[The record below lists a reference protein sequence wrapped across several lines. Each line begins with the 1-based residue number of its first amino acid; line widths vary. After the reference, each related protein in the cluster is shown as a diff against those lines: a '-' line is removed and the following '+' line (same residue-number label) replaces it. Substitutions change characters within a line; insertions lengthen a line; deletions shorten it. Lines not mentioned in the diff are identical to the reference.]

1 MNHTKKLL
9 CFLLMFALVFSAC
22 ILPVQAQPT
31 EKTPVIL
38 VPGFS
43 SSALYLRETGEP
55 EQRIWGLSPDELL
68 SLIVENIV
76 KSGLLPGE
84 QNDDRVQKIG
94 NAVGR
99 QFVSVA
105 GDLACNPDGTSVLP
119 IEPYSNNPAKTNL
132 TYLDAH
138 DQSLIH
144 MPTLAYSLAE
154 HIGAE
159 NVFNFHV
166 DFRQGAI
173 ACAKNLRAYVEKVK
187 EYTGSKQ
194 VSIFALSHGGQITG
208 TYLSLYGTKGDLRN
222 IVLNVP
228 ALGGAALAY
237 DILSGKINLNVQSL
251 IAFVE
256 TGRFSESQF
265 SWLSQEGSFDL
276 LNAVVRAALP
286 HIYNVIGYWGSI
298 WDFIPRI
305 YYEQLKAN
313 RLNAGACANLIAQS
327 DQMHHAI
334 MPNFAQSFYECQ
346 NAGVNLSI
354 VAASGLASVTGLQ
367 ENSDAIIPTESATG
381 ALCAPFGKRFADGYA
396 GMGAQCADLS
406 HNHISPS
413 MEINAAQGY
422 LPENTWFIDGQFHG
436 QSFWEA
442 YSRTLIETLLL
453 TNTPMDIYS
462 DPAFPQ
468 FHASTNP
475 RDGVFVCFDK
485 SVEGY
490 VSGGDT
496 SLIVTNLSETYPLR
510 LVSVIAKGMD
520 IHFNS
525 FIAGELQPGE
535 STTLHIR
542 GHLPETSRTHAAVT
556 VNYYQSA
563 SLSLLKSRTFDFT
576 VVNGSSPPYNPS
588 SPFAEAEFPDTL
600 HEILNEKTDNLLTK
614 LRLKELFSI
623 VYNTVQDIKNRFF
636 VPKE

>member
-9 CFLLMFALVFSAC
+9 CLLMIFALVFSASM
-22 ILPVQAQPT
+22 LPAQAQPN

-43 SSALYLRETGEP
+43 SSALFLREAGEP
-55 EQRIWGLSPDELL
+55 EQRVWGLSPDELL

-76 KSGLLPGE
+76 KSGLLPGA
-84 QNDDRVQKIG
+84 QDGGRVQMIG
-94 NAVGR
+94 DAVGR
-99 QFVSVA
+99 QFMSVA

-119 IEPYSNNPAKTNL
+119 VEPYSNDPAKTSVD
-132 TYLDAH
+132 YLDAY
-138 DQSLIH
+138 DPSLIH
-144 MPTLAYSLAE
+144 MPALAYSLAE
-154 HIGAE
+154 RVGAE

-173 ACAKNLRAYVEKVK
+173 ACAKNLRAYVEEVK
-187 EYTGSKQ
+187 QYTGSNQ
-194 VSIFALSHGGQITG
+194 VSIFALSHGGQVAG
-208 TYLSLYGTKGDLRN
+208 AYLSLFGTKGDLRN
-222 IVLNVP
+222 VVLNVP

-237 DILSGKINLNVQSL
+237 DVLSGNINLNVQSL

-256 TGRFSESQF
+256 TGKLSESQF
-265 SWLSQEGSFDL
+265 SWLSQEGSFDT
-276 LNAVVRAALP
+276 LNAVVRACLP

-298 WDFIPRI
+298 WDFIPRE
-305 YYEQLKAN
+305 YYEQLKAD
-313 RLNAGACANLIAQS
+313 RLNARACAELIAKS
-327 DQMHHAI
+327 DQMHHAVV
-334 MPNFAQSFYECQ
+334 PGFAQSFYECQ
-346 NAGVNLSI
+346 NAGVRLSI

-381 ALCAPFGKRFADGYA
+381 ARCAPFGKRFADGYA

-436 QSFWEA
+436 QSFWDP
-442 YSRTLIETLLL
+442 YSRVLIETLLL
-453 TNTPMDIYS
+453 ADAPMDIYA

-475 RDGVFVCFDK
+475 RDGVFVCFDQ
-485 SVEGY
+485 SREGY
-490 VSGGDT
+490 LSGEDT

-510 LVSVIAKGMD
+510 LVSVLAKGMD
-520 IHFNS
+520 VHFS
-525 FIAGELQPGE
+525 ALTAGELQPGE
-535 STTLHIR
+535 SATLRLR
-542 GHLPETSRTHAAVT
+542 GKLPETSRTHAAVT
-556 VNYYQSA
+556 VNYYQSGT
-563 SLSLLKSRTFDFT
+563 LSLLKSRTFDFT
-576 VVNGSSPPYNPS
+576 IMNGPAPEYNPS

-600 HEILNEKTDNLLTK
+600 HEILNEKTDRLLTK

-623 VYNTVQDIKNRFF
+623 VYNTVQDLTKRFSS
-636 VPKE
+636 PK